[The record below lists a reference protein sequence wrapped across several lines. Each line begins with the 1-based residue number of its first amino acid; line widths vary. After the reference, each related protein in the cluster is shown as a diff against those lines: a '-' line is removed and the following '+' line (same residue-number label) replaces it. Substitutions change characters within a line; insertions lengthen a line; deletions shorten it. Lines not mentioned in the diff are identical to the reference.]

1 MSEKIAKKPQG
12 RVGLLDEVRGFAIIC
27 MVVYHAMYDLRF
39 VFGLDVPIFFEDWF
53 DVIRDVFAGMF
64 ADTRGIISKGERS
77 AFL

>member
-53 DVIRDVFAGMF
+53 